1 MKQFSFKLDSV
12 LKYREHQ
19 EKTAQIDLSDARK
32 AWLETQDLV
41 EELVGEKEKI
51 LAQLR
56 SDAMEGVA
64 VCWYMECHNYAR
76 LLDDKLALARK
87 DLENHNRIMAEK
99 RALLKKEYMRK
110 EALGTLKSV
119 YKEKYEKWVEM
130 EEQKSLDEM
139 ILIKRG
145 GLH

>member
-1 MKQFSFKLDSV
+1 MKKFSFKLDSV

-32 AWLETQDLV
+32 AWLEAQNLI

-56 SDAMEGVA
+56 IDAMEGMA
-64 VCWYMECHNYAR
+64 ASWYMECQNYAR
-76 LLDDKLALARK
+76 QLDDKLALARN
-87 DLENHNRIMAEK
+87 DLENHNRILEEK
-99 RALLKKEYMRK
+99 RVFLKKEYMRK
-110 EALGTLKSV
+110 EALGTLKIL
-119 YKEKYEKWVEM
+119 YKEKHEKWVEM
-130 EEQKSLDEM
+130 EDQKSLDEM